1 MFTWPK
7 NDRRQ
12 PHDDQKES
20 EGSTSVVVMEREII
34 DTFESLRGPML
45 EELKTTAHDMF
56 EQDQK
61 DLGHFEFSITEYVT
75 RKGVNPRRQVSV
87 VRRLAEWLSMNTH
100 SMTCKFDTAKGT
112 FIVKLEIGARIPK
125 LGSLGSVIVRYR
137 FL

>member
-12 PHDDQKES
+12 PHNEQKEN
-20 EGSTSVVVMEREII
+20 EGSTSVVVIQREII
-34 DTFESLRGPML
+34 DTFESLRDPML

-56 EQDQK
+56 ELDQRN
-61 DLGHFEFSITEYVT
+61 LGHFEFSITEYVT
-75 RKGVNPRRQVSV
+75 RKGVNSRRQVSV
-87 VRRLAEWLSMNTH
+87 VRRLADWLSMNTH
-100 SMTCKFDTAKGT
+100 STTCRFDTPKGT
-112 FIVKLEIGARIPK
+112 FIVNLEIGARIPK